1 MNEVLMDIVAI
12 DDSNMDKHWEVVRAA
27 VRRFFQRADP
37 EYKGMVSEE
46 RFRAFLRL
54 VFIYKL

>member
-1 MNEVLMDIVAI
+1 MDIVAI